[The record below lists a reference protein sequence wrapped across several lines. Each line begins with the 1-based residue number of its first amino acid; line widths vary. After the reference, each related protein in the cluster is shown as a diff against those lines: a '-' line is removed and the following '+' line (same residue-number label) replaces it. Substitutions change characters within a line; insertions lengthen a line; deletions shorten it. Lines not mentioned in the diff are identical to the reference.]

1 MKETTMTKHA
11 GTGNRDSVKNMVMIA
26 ALAAVI
32 CILAPFSLSIPI
44 SPVPISLTNLVL
56 YVIIYVEGWKR
67 ASASYLVYLLVG
79 LAGMPVFSG
88 FGSGFGKMMG
98 PTGGYLIGMFFM
110 TIIGGYVVE
119 KTSRWYLQLAGMIA
133 ATLIDYALGTAW
145 MGYTLEMSFGAALA
159 AGVIPF
165 IPGDL
170 VKMVIACIVGPMLRK
185 RLVKSGIL

>member
-1 MKETTMTKHA
+1 MKET
-11 GTGNRDSVKNMVMIA
+11 SVVKTSSGSVVNMVMVA

-32 CILAPFSLSIPI
+32 CVLAPFSLSIPF

-67 ASASYLVYLLVG
+67 ATGSYLIYLLVG

-88 FGSGFGKMMG
+88 FGSGPAKLLG
-98 PTGGYLIGMFFM
+98 PTGGYLIGMIFL
-110 TIIGGYVVE
+110 TVISGYVVE
-119 KTSRWYLQLAGMIA
+119 KNSKWYLQFAGMIA
-133 ATLIDYALGTAW
+133 GSLVNYVFGTAW
-145 MGYTLEMSFGAALA
+145 MGYSLEMSFGAALA

-170 VKMVIACIVGPMLRK
+170 VKMVIACIVGPMLHK
-185 RLVKSGIL
+185 RLVKSGMV